1 MKPAQ
6 ITLLGR
12 EGKGEMREQEAGQ
25 SRPQKNVTCVRV
37 KEISYNWIFW
47 VFLTESFN
55 PLLHEPN

>member
-12 EGKGEMREQEAGQ
+12 EGKGEMREREAGK
-25 SRPQKNVTCVRV
+25 SRPQKNVTRV
-37 KEISYNWIFW
+37 WIKGISYNWTFW